1 MARFDIAN
9 SKVIKALLLLQFIP
23 LLLFPPYF
31 FVPTAQTWWLPA
43 LLVLF
48 AAIGVVQIFRQQRV
62 AWPLYLMSFAQG
74 FNIIS
79 RLLMLMPQS
88 TQNTTDGAVI
98 NAPYLILS
106 LIAILWSA
114 LMLIY
119 VEKPEVKQQLIG

>member
-31 FVPTAQTWWLPA
+31 FEPTAQTWWLPA

-48 AAIGVVQIFRQQRV
+48 AAIGVVQIFRQTRV

-88 TQNTTDGAVI
+88 TQNTTNDAVI
-98 NAPYLILS
+98 NGPYLILS
-106 LIAILWSA
+106 VIAIAWSA
-114 LMLIY
+114 LMLVY

>member
-9 SKVIKALLLLQFIP
+9 PKVVNAILLLQFIP

-31 FVPTAQTWWLPA
+31 FKPTAQTWWLPA
-43 LLVLF
+43 LLVIF
-48 AAIGVVQIFRQQRV
+48 AAVGVVQIFRRQRL
-62 AWPLYLMSFAQG
+62 AWPLYLISFAQG

-88 TQNTTDGAVI
+88 TQNTTDGALI
-98 NAPYLILS
+98 NVPYLVLS

-114 LMLIY
+114 LTLIY